1 MPKFLYTIVFLAAI
15 FWTLL
20 VRQFFFVD
28 PFIESALNVD
38 AVLIFIL
45 LLFLALNTTL
55 SLPIYFFFHIKAPTF
70 SNLRFLYRK
79 ALKWSTFLSFGVCF
93 YLGLRVFDL
102 DTIINVFLFLVTYV
116 LIFLQLRSS
125 R

>member
-1 MPKFLYTIVFLAAI
+1 MPKFLYTIIILIVI

-20 VRQFFFVD
+20 VRQMFLVNPLPEGVQD
-28 PFIESALNVD
+28 VN
-38 AVLIFIL
+38 AVLMFLL
-45 LLFLALNTTL
+45 LLFLALNTTF
-55 SLPIYFFFHIKAPTF
+55 SIPTYFILHKRAPTF

-79 ALKWSTFLSFGVCF
+79 SLRWSTFLSFGIVF
-93 YLGLRVFDL
+93 YLGLVVFKL
-102 DTIINVFLFLVTYV
+102 DTYINTFLFLVTYV